1 MKFSTV
7 MVIKAIV
14 CLVFGFLLVLVPGTL
29 LSVLGITAGPGGI
42 FIARLYGASL
52 FGNLMLSWFARNAAE
67 SSARRAITL
76 DLFVYDAIAFVVALV
91 AQLCALMN
99 PLGWFIVVVYL
110 FFTLGFGYCLATK
123 PKAS

>member
-29 LSVLGITAGPGGI
+29 LSVLGITVGPGGI
-42 FIARLYGASL
+42 FMARLYGAAL

-76 DLFVYDAIAFVVALV
+76 DLFVYDAIGFVVALA

-99 PLGWFIVVVYL
+99 QLGWFIVVVYL
-110 FFTLGFGYCLATK
+110 FFTLGFGYCLAVK